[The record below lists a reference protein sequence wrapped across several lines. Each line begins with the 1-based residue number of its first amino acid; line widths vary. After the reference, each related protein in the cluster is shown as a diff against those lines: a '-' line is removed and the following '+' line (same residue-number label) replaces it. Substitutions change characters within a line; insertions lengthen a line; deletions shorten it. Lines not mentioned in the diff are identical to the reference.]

1 MKKAVFPGSFDPI
14 TLGHVDIIKRGL
26 PLFDEIVIG
35 IGINAK
41 KNYMFSVEERMKFI
55 GNTFFAEEKIS
66 VETYKG
72 LTVNYCKEIN
82 ANFILRGL
90 RNPADFE
97 FEKTENNTFKVT
109 LPKTNLVVELR
120 LLTGK
125 DEKWLTKAMEQK
137 RKNKLAETIL
147 TDQIRLF
154 TVSVNGISDKLTL
167 NQFINTLP
175 ASDSRFLRNAYK
187 ALTPNLDLKQEFC
200 CPECGSD
207 TTMEVPFTADFFWPK
222 S

>member
-26 PLFDEIVIG
+26 PLFDEIVIA

-97 FEKTENNTFKVT
+97 FEKSIAQ
-109 LPKTNLVVELR
+109 TNRKLSGIETIF
-120 LLTGK
+120 LLTS
-125 DEKWLTKAMEQK
+125 
-137 RKNKLAETIL
+137 AETSYISSSIVRDVMRNGGNAASL
-147 TDQIRLF
+147 VPD
-154 TVSVNGISDKLTL
+154 SV
-167 NQFINTLP
+167 
-175 ASDSRFLRNAYK
+175 ASK
-187 ALTPNLDLKQEFC
+187 
-200 CPECGSD
+200 
-207 TTMEVPFTADFFWPK
+207 VDF
-222 S
+222 